1 MESPN
6 HYEVLCVTPDATA
19 AEIRTSYRRLIRI
32 YHPDVAGSAGSAMT
46 LRRNDAQASLLDPT
60 LRARLDSQLRARAG
74 ATPEYA
80 GAGRSSS
87 YSYAAP
93 SYRSSS
99 MPPHSAA
106 PSFRSSSMPTHSAA
120 PFSAPSSSAA
130 SSSAAAAAAHSAGWL
145 VAFALSAATI
155 VAATV
160 AVLVFSYSGTVGLLS
175 PRTIPAYFIAVA
187 WLVGG
192 LSSPPKIFVPVLAF
206 GAALWPLT
214 TGKVGPFDS
223 LTDTVPSSIWML
235 ITLVAVAVLVLRLA
249 ASRVSRRRRARSA

>member
-19 AEIRTSYRRLIRI
+19 AEIRTSYRRLIRN
-32 YHPDVAGSAGSAMT
+32 YHPDVAGAAGAAMT
-46 LRRNDAQASLLDPT
+46 LRLNDAQASLLDPT
-60 LRARLDSQLRARAG
+60 LRARLDSQLRARAS

-106 PSFRSSSMPTHSAA
+106 PSFRSSSVPPH
-120 PFSAPSSSAA
+120 SAPSSPAPSFSAP

-160 AVLVFSYSGTVGLLS
+160 TVLVFSYSGTVGLLS

-214 TGKVGPFDS
+214 TVKVGPFDS

-249 ASRVSRRRRARSA
+249 ASRVSRHRRARSV